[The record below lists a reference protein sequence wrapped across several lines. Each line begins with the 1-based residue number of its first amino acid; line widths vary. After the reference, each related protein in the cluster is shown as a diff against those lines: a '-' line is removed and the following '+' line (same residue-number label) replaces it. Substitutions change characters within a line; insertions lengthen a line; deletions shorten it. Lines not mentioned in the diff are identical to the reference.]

1 MMRYF
6 FVSKQRKAQKVLPA
20 GNFIAEEMVIL
31 PRLGAQEWRFQRT
44 LMASPRQGREPITC
58 IFAMLDQA
66 QLTQWKQQ
74 WRRLVADSIAEALS
88 ALEER
93 LPDYSPK
100 FKVLIALRGQ
110 LNDANSN
117 RIMGV
122 LSSEAL
128 QLEYNRLRKGLLDL
142 IEGLNVED
150 FLPQPLAAG
159 APAQRGFLLHK
170 IPGRME
176 VKRET
181 ACIIRLAYEQA
192 AIARDLE
199 LDEDVEVK
207 QVTVSKVMHAELIDP
222 NSDPAFAI
230 RSFSDEEQ
238 FLQAGEYTEW
248 KFFVRPLRPGAFK
261 LLIKVSVVE
270 RVEGQD
276 RRRNLSWEEK
286 VQVVTQAV
294 EEVAAFQPSGIVVG
308 ASAAAEPRQ
317 AGGTP
322 PPSAL
327 PHVPVFEMADQ
338 SLEDFDFDLPN
349 HNSSSAAPVV
359 EPAAPAA
366 PAAPA
371 RTRRFG
377 IRRLSIAATVLLA
390 IGMALFYF
398 PELYRSPA
406 YHQIEEPA
414 ALIKEEEIIGDIR
427 QRFPRGPASKA
438 ELEEFIK
445 DYPQPVEAEA
455 LWWEMAKQANDSIAY
470 QKYLEQY
477 PDGKF
482 AQEAKRRLTEAS
494 AGE

>member
-1 MMRYF
+1 
-6 FVSKQRKAQKVLPA
+6 
-20 GNFIAEEMVIL
+20 
-31 PRLGAQEWRFQRT
+31 
-44 LMASPRQGREPITC
+44 
-58 IFAMLDQA
+58 MLDQA

-142 IEGLNVED
+142 IEGLVVED

-159 APAQRGFLLHK
+159 SPAQRGFLLHK

-176 VKRET
+176 VERET

-222 NSDPAFAI
+222 NSEPAFAI

-248 KFFVRPLRPGAFK
+248 KFFVRPLRPGAFT

-276 RRRNLSWEEK
+276 RRRNLSWEES

-294 EEVAAFQPSGIVVG
+294 EEEAVFQTSGIVIG
-308 ASAAAEPRQ
+308 AAAEDGPRKTESQ
-317 AGGTP
+317 P
-322 PPSAL
+322 KPSLA
-327 PHVPVFEMADQ
+327 PFPAFEEIAVGN
-338 SLEDFDFDLPN
+338 EDFDFDHYVQPTPPP
-349 HNSSSAAPVV
+349 APVV
-359 EPAAPAA
+359 EPTAPQA
-366 PAAPA
+366 PT
-371 RTRRFG
+371 RLRRFS
-377 IRRLSIAATVLLA
+377 IRKLSIAATVLLA
-390 IGMALFYF
+390 IGLALFYF
-398 PELYRSPA
+398 PGLYQSPT
-406 YHQIEEPA
+406 YHQIEEPGA
-414 ALIKEEEIIGDIR
+414 VIKGEEIIGDIR
-427 QRFPRGPASKA
+427 QRFPQGPASKA
-438 ELEEFIK
+438 ELEEFLK
-445 DYPQPVEAEA
+445 EEYPQPIEAEA
-455 LWWEMAKQANDSIAY
+455 AWWELTKQADDSAAY
-470 QKYLEQY
+470 RKYLKLY
-477 PDGKF
+477 PDGKY
-482 AQEAKRRLTEAS
+482 AEQARRRLGRARE
-494 AGE
+494 